1 MATKQAA
8 LFAFV
13 GCLVLGLF
21 ALGEASA
28 ASFCNGQNPHYLAT
42 ADVPEGFCAVTW
54 ASGLRRPRA
63 IRFASNG
70 DAIVI
75 ESDESRIQVLWDG
88 NKDGF
93 SSLSERAPLVTHQGL
108 NHGLVIDEKNGYI
121 YASTSREVWRWHYSP
136 GQRSNLGTA
145 AKVIY
150 GIPCCGH
157 LTRTLEM
164 DDEGNLYVS
173 VGSLK
178 NVDMDDKSAMIR
190 RFINP
195 AAYTTSHQWDD
206 GEIWARGMRNEVGIR
221 FDYSNPRRLW
231 GVENGV
237 DNVQRVDMGDVH
249 NDNPSE
255 EVNIF
260 DKPGAFYGYPYCWS
274 EYNLKGSRLGPNVR
288 PGHTRGTQ
296 WLHPTFI
303 RDTRFS
309 DAWCDNPANV
319 VKPAYNLQ
327 AHTAPMDIV
336 FYNGTGFPAS
346 WRGDAF
352 ISLHGS
358 WNRPSPVG
366 YNVVRLVMNKTTG
379 LPEEELP
386 FFSPKE
392 GGSSKNKRHDGHE
405 SDEGEDPYPPVP
417 GSWDIRPVSLDF
429 GPCGASNECLF
440 LTSDKNGLI
449 VAVAYNGVA
458 GEAKR

>member
-21 ALGEASA
+21 AL

-75 ESDESRIQVLWDG
+75 ESDESRI
-88 NKDGF
+88 
-93 SSLSERAPLVTHQGL
+93 QGL

-260 DKPGAFYGYPYCWS
+260 DKPGAFYGYPS

-303 RDTRFS
+303 RDTRFR
-309 DAWCDNPANV
+309 W
-319 VKPAYNLQ
+319 